1 MSDWARNPFLIPP
14 PPPAPVK
21 RRVFISYCH
30 RDQTE
35 AQNFVYMWRNV
46 FSARALGMAYT
57 DDMINSDNADYVMSR
72 IRANYLGDSSVTVL
86 LVGTCTHSRRFID
99 WELKASLQRGTS
111 TPNGVVGFLLRSAH
125 NKNGRQFPHLPTRFD
140 QNYRQNDNS
149 TYARYWYM
157 PTTEAEMRGYI
168 ETAYNTRTT
177 LANNIVNPNDRM
189 MRNIDCK
196 ACGVNH
202 GV

>member
-1 MSDWARNPFLIPP
+1 MSNWTHNPFLIPP
-14 PPPAPVK
+14 PLVVK

-35 AQNFVYMWRNV
+35 AQNFVYAWRNV
-46 FSARALGMAYT
+46 FSARALGMAFT
-57 DDMINSDNADYVMSR
+57 DDMVNSDNAEYVMSR

-86 LVGTCTHSRRFID
+86 LVGTCMHSRRFID
-99 WELKASLQRGTS
+99 WELKASLQRGAS
-111 TPNGVVGFLLRSAH
+111 MPNGVVAFLLPSAINH
-125 NKNGRQFPHLPTRFD
+125 NGRQFPHLPERFEM
-140 QNYRQNDNS
+140 NYRLNDLT

-157 PTTEAEMRGYI
+157 PSTEAEMRERI
-168 ETAYNTRTT
+168 ETAYSSRTT
-177 LANNIVNPNDRM
+177 LANNIVNPNERM